1 MLRFSNYSL
10 STVALSFVIPSEAE
24 GSAVPR
30 TFPGN
35 AEYDAQ
41 EHCHLACSA
50 PNDLGSGAGVL
61 AQNIGVF
68 VKRLVISRLPSSLLE
83 MRILFEHRIPRFQ
96 ERCAG
101 VSSGNWF
108 EGSQVSKARPG
119 APFDFTL
126 RYCREHMLCHFSPDS
141 QTASRLLGMT
151 KERETVHKE

>member
-1 MLRFSNYSL
+1 LKNASVQQLLFTNRCPFLCHPERTRISYF
-10 STVALSFVIPSEAE
+10 TALTSATYVVLPKENHTQLIEAATLDRKSGGAE

-61 AQNIGVF
+61 AQKIGVF
-68 VKRLVISRLPSSLLE
+68 VKKLVISRLQSSLLE

-96 ERCAG
+96 E
-101 VSSGNWF
+101 SSA
-108 EGSQVSKARPG
+108 EPQIPR
-119 APFDFTL
+119 L
-126 RYCREHMLCHFSPDS
+126 RS
-141 QTASRLLGMT
+141 G
-151 KERETVHKE
+151 

>member
-41 EHCHLACSA
+41 EHCHLACSN

-68 VKRLVISRLPSSLLE
+68 VKRLVISRLPSSLL
-83 MRILFEHRIPRFQ
+83 
-96 ERCAG
+96 
-101 VSSGNWF
+101 
-108 EGSQVSKARPG
+108 
-119 APFDFTL
+119 
-126 RYCREHMLCHFSPDS
+126 
-141 QTASRLLGMT
+141 GMT
-151 KERETVHKE
+151 MLLSIVFRVSRKGPRNRRSLGFARDDKGKGNG